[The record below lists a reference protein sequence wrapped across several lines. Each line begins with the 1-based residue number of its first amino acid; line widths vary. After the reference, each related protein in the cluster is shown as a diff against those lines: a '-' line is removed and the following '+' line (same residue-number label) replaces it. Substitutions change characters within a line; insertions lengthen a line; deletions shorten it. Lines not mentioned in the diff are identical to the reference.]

1 MVRAA
6 SPADESPVKETGAV
20 DRRCRSLYAKGRH
33 SLMRATMVSWTWP
46 SLPSLRLRFE
56 LLLEARW
63 RRPGLRRISLP
74 VPVTLI
80 RFAAAFF
87 VLRRAT
93 DLGIVGAGKV
103 AGRFGWAN
111 SFFGG
116 LQNLF

>member
-56 LLLEARW
+56 LLLDARW
-63 RRPGLRRISLP
+63 RRPGLRRMILP
-74 VPVTLI
+74 DAVTLN
-80 RFAAAFF
+80 RLEADFF
-87 VLRRAT
+87 VLRRAM
-93 DLGIVGAGKV
+93 DLGIGPPTV
-103 AGRFGWAN
+103 AMPARLATPF
-111 SFFGG
+111 
-116 LQNLF
+116 